1 MNTTANRIVAAVCL
15 FLILGSAASAQD
27 APASGSATPAPT
39 DRATVK
45 SDARNAEQA
54 GAMPHGDLPIPA
66 VTPSNAPSPDRA
78 TMKKDTAAYN
88 KSKQPTWMPN
98 NGSYNQGN
106 TMKST
111 ADRASVK
118 AATKD
123 AETRQTIP
131 RGQAAQPMTSAQ

>member
-1 MNTTANRIVAAVCL
+1 MNATPFRLAAYL
-15 FLILGSAASAQD
+15 ALLITVGAAAQAQQPP
-27 APASGSATPAPT
+27 APVSATPAPV

-45 SDARNAEQA
+45 NEARNAEQT
-54 GAMPHGDLPIPA
+54 GAMPHGDLPIA
-66 VTPSNAPSPDRA
+66 ATDSSNGQSPDRS
-78 TMKKDTAAYN
+78 TMKKDTAAYT
-88 KSKQPTWMPN
+88 KSKQPAWMPN

-106 TMKST
+106 TMKSV

-123 AETRQTIP
+123 AEKNQSIP